1 MLSLTAQRHQFG
13 AAAVQAPERLLR
25 AVAGIGKRRAR
36 SLLQARVH
44 GQQPLPRK
52 LSGVAGVIGQL
63 DRHVSAEAC
72 RGGLSHTDDSTVS
85 NMDSAHGFVRQFDV
99 SRIVRT

>member
-1 MLSLTAQRHQFG
+1 VLSLTAQRHQFG

-52 LSGVAGVIGQL
+52 LSGVAGVIGQF

-72 RGGLSHTDDSTVS
+72 RGGCHTDGSTVS